1 MKVKQWQGE
10 VEHLSAAVFET
21 TFDEAIL
28 SHDTAEQ
35 AIIYLI
41 SCYEFNLDDV
51 KDSLAGTPF
60 KTTSLHVI

>member
-21 TFDEAIL
+21 TFDEAI
-28 SHDTAEQ
+28 HDTAEQ